1 MALDATLATTVDD
14 DVTFQFRVRNAGDTP
29 AELTFRSGQV
39 ADVAVFEDDQE
50 VWRWSDGRL
59 FTQALTS
66 RTLPP
71 GETMAE
77 QFTWEEPQPGAYT
90 ARAALASDRDVT
102 ATTEF
107 TV

>member
-14 DVTFQFRVRNAGDTP
+14 GVTFQFRVRNASDAP
-29 AELTFRSGQV
+29 VELTFRSGQV
-39 ADVAVFEDDQE
+39 ADAAVFEGDQE

-59 FTQALTS
+59 FTQALTAQ
-66 RTLPP
+66 TLAP
-71 GETMAE
+71 GETMTE
-77 QFTWEEPQPGAYT
+77 QFTWSAPTPGAYT
-90 ARAALASDRDVT
+90 ARAALASERDVT